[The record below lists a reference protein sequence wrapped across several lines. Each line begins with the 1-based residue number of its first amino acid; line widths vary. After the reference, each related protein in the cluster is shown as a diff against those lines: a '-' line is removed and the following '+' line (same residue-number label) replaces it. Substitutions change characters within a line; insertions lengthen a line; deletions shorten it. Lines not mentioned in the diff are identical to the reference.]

1 MKNAIVTG
9 SNTGIGY
16 GCALDLAR
24 KGYHV
29 HAGTRALAKG
39 EALKA
44 EADSENLELSL
55 LELDVNDSD
64 SMKAAVESVI
74 GTDGKV
80 DVLVNNA
87 GIAGTAPAEFVDDDT
102 LRGIM
107 ETNFFGAYKMMQLV
121 IPGMR
126 ERMSGAIIN
135 ISSIAGI
142 FPNPMQSVYNASKFA
157 LEGASHAIAGELA
170 PFKVRVVCVEPGVI
184 LTPIFE
190 KEPEPDASLLQPPF
204 PYHRNVRRLSRIFEN
219 GLQNPAYPQDV
230 ADVVYEAI
238 SSDSYRQR
246 YLVGKDAEALAAI
259 LENEPLET
267 LIETNSLDE
276 DQEYFARLSS
286 WGYPIA

>member
-9 SNTGIGY
+9 SNSGIGY
-16 GCALDLAR
+16 GCALHLAR
-24 KGYHV
+24 KGYRV
-29 HAGTRALAKG
+29 HAGMRTLAKG
-39 EALKA
+39 EGLKA
-44 EADSENLELSL
+44 QADSENLDLNL
-55 LELDVNDSD
+55 LELDVNDDD

-74 GTDGKV
+74 GADGKV

-87 GIAGTAPAEFVDDDT
+87 GIGGSAPAEFVDDDM

-107 ETNFFGAYKMMQLV
+107 ETNFFGAYRMMQLV
-121 IPGMR
+121 IPSMR
-126 ERMSGAIIN
+126 EQMSGAIIN
-135 ISSIAGI
+135 ISSISGI

-170 PFKVRVVCVEPGVI
+170 PFNVRLVCVEPGII

-204 PYHRNVRRLSRIFEN
+204 PYHRNVRRLSKIFEN
-219 GLQNPAYPQDV
+219 GLQDPAYPQDV

-238 SSDSYRQR
+238 NSEGYRQR
-246 YLVGKDAEALAAI
+246 YVVGKDAEALMAI
-259 LENEPLET
+259 LENESLES

-276 DQEYFARLSS
+276 DQEYFARLSA
-286 WGYPIA
+286 WGFPFA